1 MQALM
6 LLHTLHIVYE
16 GHFGLVTFAIA
27 ADLSLHALGADSA
40 HSTKKQSI

>member
-16 GHFGLVTFAIA
+16 GHFGCAIA
-27 ADLSLHALGADSA
+27 ADLSLHPLWADSA
-40 HSTKKQSI
+40 HTANKQSI